1 MPRFYFHLRSG
12 RDIATDDDGTELPDL
27 TAARQE
33 ALASA
38 REIVADAV
46 KASKNEMPDCF
57 VIADADGNELM
68 NVRLDE
74 ALPRK
79 LSNK

>member
-12 RDIATDDDGTELPDL
+12 ENFATDCDGAELPDL
-27 TAARQE
+27 AAARQE

-46 KASKNEMPDCF
+46 KGSKNETPNCF
-57 VIADADGNELM
+57 VIADADGHELL
-68 NVRLDE
+68 NVPLTE
-74 ALPRK
+74 VLPKGRCEE
-79 LSNK
+79 